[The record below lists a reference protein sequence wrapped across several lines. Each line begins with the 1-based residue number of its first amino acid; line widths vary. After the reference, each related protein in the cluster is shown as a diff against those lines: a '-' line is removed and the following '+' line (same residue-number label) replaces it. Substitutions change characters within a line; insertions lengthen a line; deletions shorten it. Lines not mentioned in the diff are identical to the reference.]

1 MQFQIAFLPAADRGL
16 DWQEVTFGEEQSS
29 RTSRRFQ
36 RIDQRL
42 VDICTLR
49 AQNSF
54 LFFGAAKFTIAIA

>member
-16 DWQEVTFGEEQSS
+16 NWQEVTFGEAQSS

-42 VDICTLR
+42 VDVCTLR
-49 AQNSF
+49 ALSSF
-54 LFFGAAKFTIAIA
+54 LVFGAAKFTFAIA